1 MARPRSPEKK
11 EWIRKAAINLISEE
25 GFHGVT
31 TDKIAKEAGVSVGTI
46 YNYFQN
52 KEDIIA
58 YIFQVEH
65 KKLNILFDRF
75 RKKKISVPE
84 KFKLL
89 IDKYF
94 KYVFNNKKLAKVIH
108 NETFRPGKKIT
119 REIFNYILAIR
130 QYLKELIE
138 EGVAEGTIYPDYNL
152 DMVVNILMGLSFTT
166 IVFGYMQPEEVD
178 YIYQKGPE
186 DIYQMLARGI
196 FKGHHE
202 KLT

>member
-31 TDKIAKEAGVSVGTI
+31 TDKIAREAGVSVGTI
-46 YNYFQN
+46 YNYFEN
-52 KEDIIA
+52 KEDIIS

-75 RKKKISVPE
+75 RKKEISVPE

-89 IDKYF
+89 IEKYF
-94 KYVFNNKKLAKVIH
+94 KYVFNNEKLARIIH

-130 QYLKELIE
+130 KYLKELVE
-138 EGVAEGTIYPDYNL
+138 EGIREGSIYPDYNL
-152 DMVVNILMGLSFTT
+152 DMVVNFIMGLSFTT
-166 IVFGYMQPEEVD
+166 VVFGLTEPEEVE
-178 YIYQKGPE
+178 YIYKKAPE
-186 DIYQMLARGI
+186 DIYNILVRGI
-196 FKGHHE
+196 FVSE
-202 KLT
+202 R